1 MSADEGTRRLTEAI
15 EAFAA
20 ERAPDLVAEATAEAV
35 AKARAMLTDALA
47 ESLLADSAELLAA
60 KARPE
65 SRSPGPTG
73 RTTRTRRRSPRR
85 ARPVTAEQAQEPPDR
100 PAESRHPAPAPT
112 PADDAELAHY
122 VYGVAFAPVELP
134 DSVAGVDPDF
144 PVECVAEDDLAA
156 IVSRVPLTEFGEAHL
171 RENLND
177 VSWLEEKARAHERV
191 LDEALQ
197 RGTVVPM
204 RLCTIYSGED
214 QVREMLRGERDVL
227 LDALGRLEGTA
238 EWGVKVIAEPGALE
252 RVATERAGV
261 DGGADEEGLSRGAA
275 YMNRKRR
282 LARTREE
289 ELQLAEDWARE
300 VHGELAEAAR
310 EALLNPLQRPDVSGY
325 EGDMLLNGVYLVE
338 DRCLGEFRA
347 LVERL
352 TDDYRR
358 LGVGLEL
365 TGPWPPYNFVKS
377 SIEAAR

>member
-1 MSADEGTRRLTEAI
+1 VSGDEGTRRLTEAI

-35 AKARAMLTDALA
+35 AKARTMLTDALA
-47 ESLLADSAELLAA
+47 ESLLAGSAELLAPS
-60 KARPE
+60 ARPK
-65 SRSPGPTG
+65 SAGSTG
-73 RTTRTRRRSPRR
+73 RTTRTRRSSPRR
-85 ARPVTAEQAQEPPDR
+85 SRPATAERRREPPPDR
-100 PAESRHPAPAPT
+100 RAESRQPVPAPAP
-112 PADDAELAHY
+112 AGDAELAHY

-134 DSVAGVDPDF
+134 DAVAGVDPAF
-144 PVECVAEDDLAA
+144 PVDCVEEDDLAA
-156 IVSRVPLTEFGEAHL
+156 IVSRVPLAEFGEAHL

-204 RLCTIYSGED
+204 RLCTIYSGEE

-227 LDALGRLEGTA
+227 LDALRRLEGTA

-252 RVATERAGV
+252 RVAAERAGV
-261 DGGADEEGLSRGAA
+261 DAGEDEAELSRGAA

-310 EALLNPLQRPDVSGY
+310 EALLNPLQRPDISGY

-352 TDDYRR
+352 TDDYRA